1 VREDGRGVLARLP
14 QTLLNHAVERR
25 TEAGRT
31 CPRCAGRRRS
41 WRTVCAASP
50 CATAICISSGPMESF
65 CKQLGLRLKGPGMRW
80 STSSIDPMA
89 ALVSRW
95 ALDNWPSVARA
106 A

>member
-1 VREDGRGVLARLP
+1 
-14 QTLLNHAVERR
+14 
-25 TEAGRT
+25 
-31 CPRCAGRRRS
+31 
-41 WRTVCAASP
+41 
-50 CATAICISSGPMESF
+50 MESF